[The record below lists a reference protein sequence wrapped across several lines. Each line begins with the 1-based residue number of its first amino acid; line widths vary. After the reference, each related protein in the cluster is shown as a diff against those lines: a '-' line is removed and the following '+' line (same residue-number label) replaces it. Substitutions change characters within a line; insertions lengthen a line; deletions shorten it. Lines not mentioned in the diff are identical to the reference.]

1 MKMEFEFTLPRGY
14 LDADGNLHRRGVM
27 RLSRAIDEIAPL
39 RDPRV
44 KANPA
49 YATVLIL
56 ARVIIQ
62 LGALDDVDPMVIENL
77 FAGDLSYLQN
87 LYRAINQDE
96 IPQDLDPAVMTEN
109 NPIPSDR
116 ISITMPTATTRMV
129 GMCSL

>member
-14 LDADGNLHRRGVM
+14 FDADGNLHRRGVM

-129 GMCSL
+129 GMSSL

>member
-14 LDADGNLHRRGVM
+14 FDADGNLHRRGVM

-96 IPQDLDPAVMTEN
+96 IPQDLNPAVVTEN

-129 GMCSL
+129 GMSSL